1 MRRRVE
7 SKKKSQGD
15 DPWLLL
21 YVSEREEGL
30 LLARC
35 GVSVLEGA
43 VVLGLTLGDNPC
55 PLVAIVRSD
64 SGYVGLEEATAIGPC
79 LTYDGVAPTLVVEP
93 VVTFA
98 PKVETTI
105 ELDFG
110 HQVVAGLQAT
120 KVMIIIGKNKQFY
133 QKVVL

>member
-1 MRRRVE
+1 MC
-7 SKKKSQGD
+7 G
-15 DPWLLL
+15 
-21 YVSEREEGL
+21 GL
-30 LLARC
+30 ILARC
-35 GVSVLEGA
+35 GASVLEGA
-43 VVLGLTLGDNPC
+43 VVLGLSLRDYPC

-110 HQVVAGLQAT
+110 HQVVAGLGALL
-120 KVMIIIGKNKQFY
+120 
-133 QKVVL
+133 VLGRDLW

>member
-1 MRRRVE
+1 MILGSCCMYRNVRRE
-7 SKKKSQGD
+7 
-15 DPWLLL
+15 
-21 YVSEREEGL
+21 L

-64 SGYVGLEEATAIGPC
+64 SGYVGFEEATAIGPC

-93 VVTFA
+93 VEVFA
-98 PKVETTI
+98 VCTLDGSIAYHMAIGIKQSLIVLIKYVEALVSHFNGT
-105 ELDFG
+105 LMKPNF
-110 HQVVAGLQAT
+110 
-120 KVMIIIGKNKQFY
+120 
-133 QKVVL
+133 